1 MIALMMMG
9 AVVLYIAILFIALWL
24 IPKAIK
30 VKHIKK
36 MIFIVWFLIPTW
48 DVIIG
53 YPIYKFLCATQAGVK
68 IYKTVDNVEGFYI
81 GEQRKEFEPYEPYA
95 GYKYVDYKEMD
106 FFKPTGKKYGTYW
119 TGKYYRSYWVDNNT
133 SELCVHYGEQKFG
146 AYADAYR
153 SGKCIVK
160 EEIAESEVSRWK
172 LDSYSIERQKRVL
185 AIPLLDF
192 THQTPLLI
200 QDTKNGQTLGQLD
213 YYWWSGGWLFRRFS
227 SFSSGSGGVICG
239 DDTSEITFFNTTLK
253 PTLGVLHGN
262 N

>member
-1 MIALMMMG
+1 MIALMIMG
-9 AVVLYIAILFIALWL
+9 AIAIYIAVLIIALWL
-24 IPKAIK
+24 IPKVVEHKYIRR
-30 VKHIKK
+30 I
-36 MIFIVWFLIPTW
+36 IFIVWFLIPTW

-68 IYKTVDNVEGFYI
+68 IYKTVDNVEGFYV
-81 GEQRKEFEPYEPYA
+81 GEQSKKYEPREPYE
-95 GYKYVDYKEMD
+95 GYKYVDYKE
-106 FFKPTGKKYGTYW
+106 KES
-119 TGKYYRSYWVDNNT
+119 GKYYRSYWIDNNT
-133 SELCVHYGEQKFG
+133 SKNCVHYGERKFG

-153 SGKCIVK
+153 SGRCIVK
-160 EEIAESEVSRWK
+160 EEIAEGEVSRWR

-200 QDTKNGQTLGQLD
+200 QDTKNSQTLGQLD